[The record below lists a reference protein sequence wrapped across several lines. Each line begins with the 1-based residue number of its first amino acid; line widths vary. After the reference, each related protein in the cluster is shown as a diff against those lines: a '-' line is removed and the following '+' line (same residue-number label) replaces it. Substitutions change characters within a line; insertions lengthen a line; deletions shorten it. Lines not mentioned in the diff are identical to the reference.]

1 MDEDV
6 ILVTIQYRLGMFGF
20 MSTEDDEAPG
30 NYGMLDQVSY
40 GTLRIISKLTI
51 NPLDLKSLL
60 SSQTNNFFLF

>member
-40 GTLRIISKLTI
+40 GTLRIISKLTF
-51 NPLDLKSLL
+51 NPLDLKS
-60 SSQTNNFFLF
+60 